1 MSYGSSSSS
10 SSTSSSGTSTTGA
23 GTTGGSTGINLNLP
37 AKDQTDSAGNVKK
50 YFNTYYGKELA
61 FPSND
66 VDAVIGFLE
75 SKGFDKSSAVSTG
88 TVILQQAKID
98 GVKVFEL
105 LDTLK
110 GLDKLQLSY
119 TVTQVLNFNR
129 QKISTLG
136 YKVANDKKP
145 TEARNIMG

>member
-1 MSYGSSSSS
+1 MSN
-10 SSTSSSGTSTTGA
+10 T
-23 GTTGGSTGINLNLP
+23 NLP
-37 AKDQTDSAGNVKK
+37 KKESKDSAGKVRR
-50 YFNTYYGKELA
+50 YFNTYFGKELA

-75 SKGFDKSSAVSTG
+75 SKGFDKNAAISTG
-88 TVILQQAKID
+88 TILLQQAKID
-98 GVKVFEL
+98 GIKVFEL
-105 LDTLK
+105 SDTLK
-110 GLDKLQLSY
+110 GLDRLQLSY

-136 YKVANDKKP
+136 YRVSDTKKP

>member
-1 MSYGSSSSS
+1 MSD
-10 SSTSSSGTSTTGA
+10 T
-23 GTTGGSTGINLNLP
+23 NLP
-37 AKDQTDSAGNVKK
+37 KKQTTDSASKVRR

-75 SKGFDKSSAVSTG
+75 SKGFDKNAAISTG
-88 TVILQQAKID
+88 TILLQQAKID
-98 GVKVFEL
+98 GIKVFEL

-110 GLDKLQLSY
+110 GLDKLQLGF

-136 YKVANDKKP
+136 YRVVDKTKP

>member
-1 MSYGSSSSS
+1 MSEINLPRKPDSRD
-10 SSTSSSGTSTTGA
+10 SSTV
-23 GTTGGSTGINLNLP
+23 
-37 AKDQTDSAGNVKK
+37 VKR

-75 SKGFDKSSAVSTG
+75 NKGFDKSAALSTG
-88 TVILQQAKID
+88 TILLKQAKLD
-98 GVKVFEL
+98 GIKVFEL

-136 YKVANDKKP
+136 YRVTDTRKP
-145 TEARNIMG
+145 TESRNIMG

>member
-10 SSTSSSGTSTTGA
+10 STAGSGTTSGS
-23 GTTGGSTGINLNLP
+23 TGGSTGLNINLP
-37 AKDQTDSAGNVKK
+37 AKQNRDSARDVKR

-75 SKGFDKSSAVSTG
+75 SKGFDRSSAVSTG

-129 QKISTLG
+129 QKISSLG
-136 YKVANDKKP
+136 YKVANEDKP